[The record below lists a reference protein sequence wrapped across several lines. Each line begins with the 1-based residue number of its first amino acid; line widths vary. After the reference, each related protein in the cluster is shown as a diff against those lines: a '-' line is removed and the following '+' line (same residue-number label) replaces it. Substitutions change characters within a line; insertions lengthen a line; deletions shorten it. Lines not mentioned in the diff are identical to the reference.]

1 MLGAAATSLLS
12 LLPTRDGDSL
22 VSPTAQRLEI
32 LKELVRQLVIAHD
45 LAILA
50 VWAEWGHTSGLEVMS
65 CRIIDLEVKGI
76 IGDQGKEHVARIDA
90 NAAEHATGA
99 DLWED
104 AIQLLEDEV
113 SKTQADRHEE
123 DGEGGGVRLTHIRR
137 LWCAANALTA

>member
-1 MLGAAATSLLS
+1 MLGAAATSMLS
-12 LLPTRDGDSL
+12 LLPARDRDSL

-50 VWAEWGHTSGLEVMS
+50 VWAEWGHTSGLEVRS

-90 NAAEHATGA
+90 NASEHATGA

-104 AIQLLEDEV
+104 AIQLLDDQG
-113 SKTQADRHEE
+113 SKTRADRHKE
-123 DGEGGGVRLTHIRR
+123 DGEGGWR
-137 LWCAANALTA
+137 AA